1 MTRSL
6 PAPFSCALCAAV
18 AMLVL
23 APAVLAGPPSPA
35 PRPSPTPTSR
45 PRLSGGFGRTPVPA
59 APHAETAASHAETA
73 ATPAEG
79 ASTGAEAGEPPAAR
93 TPHAAAKKDPASRRG
108 KGTGTVAI
116 TNDSLVKDP
125 NRGRLTTS
133 QIRLP
138 APTPVPSPGAAPAVR
153 LPDSATVPAAGA
165 APPPSAGDEAVW
177 RERARAARR
186 RVEEL
191 KTEVSQLE
199 ADTKQLE
206 TDFYRWDDGQYRDRV
221 IKPSWDKKREE
232 LETRRRQLVDAE
244 AELAD
249 LPEKAR
255 KAGALPGWL
264 RE

>member
-1 MTRSL
+1 MSPVRFAAFAML
-6 PAPFSCALCAAV
+6 AV
-18 AMLVL
+18 APSLF
-23 APAVLAGPPSPA
+23 ARPPAPA
-35 PRPSPTPTSR
+35 PRPSPTPTAR
-45 PRLSGGFGRTPVPA
+45 PRLSGGFGRTPVPPA
-59 APHAETAASHAETA
+59 ARGETAPGG
-73 ATPAEG
+73 AT
-79 ASTGAEAGEPPAAR
+79 AGEPPAAAS
-93 TPHAAAKKDPASRRG
+93 PQAAGQKPAPSRKE
-108 KGTGTVAI
+108 KGQGTVAI
-116 TNDSLVKDP
+116 TNESLVKDP

-133 QIRLP
+133 QVRLP
-138 APTPVPSPGAAPAVR
+138 APTPVPAPSAGAAPAVR
-153 LPDSATVPAAGA
+153 LPDSAATPAAGA
-165 APPPSAGDEAVW
+165 APSTGGDEAVW
-177 RERARAARR
+177 RERARSARR

-191 KTEVSQLE
+191 KAEVTQLE